1 MLSKCDKHNV
11 RKDTIEDFVFEKI
24 KNYVL
29 EPNVID
35 SIAEVV
41 VNRFNSE
48 LSNNVVLTKL

>member
-11 RKDTIEDFVFEKI
+11 RKDTIEDFVFEKS

-35 SIAEVV
+35 SIAKVV